1 MLARVVAAPC
11 FHQIFGA
18 ALPLFS
24 AAFVGLPGLP
34 PLPPLAVAL
43 FAAVRHATGL
53 HCGQSSRT
61 RSTVASIPVS
71 CSSSSLITSER
82 RPRVLDLLCEMLHT
96 SPGRAKEPQ
105 NGWRKEARPTI
116 VQERVGA
123 RLAPD
128 RERDQV
134 LHLMRITLIG
144 VAIVLGLTVLALLGV
159 ELWKVLGIYIDP
171 QTAAER
177 KYLVQSFVIV
187 LAGGTWLLVGACV
200 VRALYLSRR
209 NLKHQLELQVQHA
222 QENALSAYLDQM
234 VRLLND
240 RERPL
245 RRSQRGDEVSI
256 LAKGR
261 TLRVLP
267 RLDSG
272 RKARVLQFLYETGLI
287 IKDRSVVDLLGADLR
302 RANLRGAD
310 LRGADLGGANLREA
324 NLHWTDLISADLS
337 GAYLGRADLSMA
349 DLSGADLRNV
359 KELAVGQLERVY
371 SLEGATI
378 PDGSKHP

>member
-1 MLARVVAAPC
+1 M
-11 FHQIFGA
+11 
-18 ALPLFS
+18 
-24 AAFVGLPGLP
+24 
-34 PLPPLAVAL
+34 
-43 FAAVRHATGL
+43 
-53 HCGQSSRT
+53 
-61 RSTVASIPVS
+61 
-71 CSSSSLITSER
+71 
-82 RPRVLDLLCEMLHT
+82 
-96 SPGRAKEPQ
+96 
-105 NGWRKEARPTI
+105 
-116 VQERVGA
+116 
-123 RLAPD
+123 
-128 RERDQV
+128 
-134 LHLMRITLIG
+134 LHLMRIIVIG
-144 VAIVLGLTVLALLGV
+144 VAVVLGLTVLALLGFV
-159 ELWKVLGIYIDP
+159 LWKVLGIYIDP

-200 VRALYLSRR
+200 VGVLYLSRR
-209 NLKHQLELQVQHA
+209 NLKHQREHQVQYA
-222 QENALSAYLDQM
+222 QENALSAYLDQI

-272 RKARVLQFLYETGLI
+272 SKARVLQFLYETGLI
-287 IKDRSVVDLLGADLR
+287 IKDRSVFDLLGADLR
-302 RANLRGAD
+302 GADLRGAD
-310 LRGADLGGANLREA
+310 LRGADLGGADLSRANLGGADLRGADLRGANLREA